1 LLASNAVDFSWQ
13 SRIRKALRPE
23 IRNLQRLIDAHT
35 DRYFKFGDYSDQQQ
49 ADVLRRRLT
58 ELKQELLRAEE
69 IQAQGTPH
77 SEQTPHS

>member
-1 LLASNAVDFSWQ
+1 MDLSWQ

-49 ADVLRRRLT
+49 ADILRRRLT

-69 IQAQGTPH
+69 IQAQGAPRSEQRPH
-77 SEQTPHS
+77 S